1 VAWDFQLFKAI
12 NGLAGQNSV
21 LDYIFMGLSKF
32 GPYLYVLILAIL
44 VLRSSTRM
52 AGING
57 FAAVALAMG
66 LNYVIGLIYDRARPF
81 VAHPHDVHLL
91 LPHDPNASFPSD
103 HTTGAISIAVALW
116 SYNRKLGIPLFI
128 LGILIGFSRI
138 WVGHHYP
145 TDVLSG
151 VVIGTL
157 VALFIRWLDHKLFGP
172 IPVKRRRT
180 A

>member
-1 VAWDFQLFKAI
+1 MAWDFQLFKAI
-12 NGLAGQNSV
+12 NGLAGQNAL
-21 LDYIFMGLSKF
+21 LDYLFMGLTEF
-32 GPYLYVLILAIL
+32 GPYLYVLILVIL
-44 VLRSSTRM
+44 LLRSSTRM
-52 AGING
+52 TAING
-57 FAAVALAMG
+57 FATVAVAMG
-66 LNYVIGLIYDRARPF
+66 LNFVIGLIYNRQRPF

-91 LPHDPNASFPSD
+91 LQHDPNASFPSD

-116 SYNRKLGIPLFI
+116 GYNRKLGISLFI

-151 VVIGTL
+151 IVVGTL

-172 IPVKRRRT
+172 IPVKRKKT